1 MITEDDYFCLIDGKN
16 MNKKKIILTA
26 VLSLIACFVIVL
38 SIILI
43 NNQTKA
49 KYDGTIIVDVIDLD
63 GKEMKKKSIG
73 FKEGETLV
81 QLIEANFENVVFE
94 DTGYGP
100 FLKEIEGYKTPDDWS
115 SYISVYVDNEYSQ
128 VGIGLIEFE
137 DGTYI
142 SFRIETYNG

>member
-81 QLIEANFENVVFE
+81 QLIEANF
-94 DTGYGP
+94 
-100 FLKEIEGYKTPDDWS
+100 
-115 SYISVYVDNEYSQ
+115 
-128 VGIGLIEFE
+128 
-137 DGTYI
+137 
-142 SFRIETYNG
+142 